1 MINKLNFSVVKSIIL
16 SYYFTLLLTLDKKIV
31 VNSYITFLRVFQTET
46 LITATIFLSVLYFIN
61 KNKLSSLT
69 KRESMIIK
77 VFSSIL
83 AFIFVI
89 GEDITHTQALFRGSL
104 NRYSFILF
112 FILLIGYYLIFKY
125 FLHLVWDKY
134 NVHIKKFDIELNTFR
149 HKIDRRKYFSLL
161 IPFLLVRIL
170 AFILLY
176 PGVTTYDSMVIIG
189 EGLGIYPLT
198 NSHPYLFTYIVS
210 LFTKFG
216 IKFLGGVGVG
226 VAIFNFLTL
235 VITTL
240 IYVYVLYRIFE
251 LSNNKWLNRCLY
263 LFYLLFPNFIIVS
276 FTMYKDVYMVNALML
291 FFLCIIYIL
300 YQPAKFLESKNFFF
314 MFIISFFGI
323 YMMHRKAVIY
333 IIVGILILFIFNKRY
348 YKKILFYSLVSI
360 SFTLIINFIASSLIQ
375 PQESRKRYDYLAPR
389 FQQLAAAVYYHPDSF
404 SSEELAF
411 YDSTLGLENN
421 KKFVYYKADPIKDSM
436 KNEQFEGREHEF
448 FKLWFKG
455 YLTHPKTYID
465 ALLNLSVSYWYPYN
479 FSDLTYMGNYYQVM
493 YEDSSNVYGNTTS
506 LDDGW
511 MNQTKFK
518 KLQEFY
524 WNIHKTI
531 SYLPIF
537 SIFYSAGL
545 YTILLLIILM
555 ISLLRRDYKILGLII
570 ICISII
576 LTCIYSP
583 IVNYFRYSYVF
594 MAIIPLLLPFLFLKR
609 R

>member
-134 NVHIKKFDIELNTFR
+134 NVYIKKFDIELNTFR
-149 HKIDRRKYFSLL
+149 LKIDRRKYFSLL
-161 IPFLLVRIL
+161 TPFLLVRIL

-198 NSHPYLFTYIVS
+198 NSHPYLFTYTVS

-300 YQPAKFLESKNFFF
+300 YQPAKFFENKNFLF

-511 MNQTKFK
+511 KNQTKFK

-570 ICISII
+570 ICVSII

>member
-1 MINKLNFSVVKSIIL
+1 MINRLNAVVLKNILL
-16 SYYFTLLLTLDKKIV
+16 SYCVALLLMLDKKIIV
-31 VNSYITFLRVFQTET
+31 SNYVSFLSVFKTET
-46 LITATIFLSVLYFIN
+46 IPTATIFFTVLYFVS
-61 KNKLSSLT
+61 KNKLSYID
-69 KRESMIIK
+69 KRDSTIIK
-77 VFSSIL
+77 
-83 AFIFVI
+83 IFVSFLSFVFVV
-89 GEDITHTQALFRGSL
+89 GEDITYTQSTFRGDI
-104 NRYSFILF
+104 NRYSLLLSIFLFISYYLVFDYFLKLLWIRYNNYIIKSGSELKTFKKIDKRKYFILF
-112 FILLIGYYLIFKY
+112 VPFIL
-125 FLHLVWDKY
+125 
-134 NVHIKKFDIELNTFR
+134 
-149 HKIDRRKYFSLL
+149 
-161 IPFLLVRIL
+161 VRSV
-170 AFILLY
+170 AFVLLY
-176 PGVTTYDSMVIIG
+176 PGITTFDSMTIIG
-189 EGLGIYPLT
+189 EGLGIYPLS

-216 IKFLGGVGVG
+216 MNFVGGVGVG

-235 VITTL
+235 SLTSFIF
-240 IYVYVLYRIFE
+240 VYVLYRIFE
-251 LSNNKWLNRCLY
+251 LSENKYLNITLY

-276 FTMYKDVYMVNALML
+276 FTMYKDVYMVNSLIL
-291 FFLCIIYIL
+291 FFLSIVYIIY
-300 YQPAKFLESKNFFF
+300 QPTNYFENKKFFF

-333 IIVGILILFIFNKRY
+333 IIVGILVLLIFNKRY
-348 YKKILFYSLVSI
+348 YKKILFYSLTSI
-360 SFTLIINFIASSLIQ
+360 SFTLLINSFASSLIQ
-375 PQESRKRYDYLAPR
+375 PQESSKRYDYLAPR
-389 FQQLAAAVYYHPDSF
+389 FQQIAAAVHYHPESF
-404 SSEELAF
+404 SSEELAL
-411 YDSTLGLENN
+411 YDDTLGLENN
-421 KKFVYYKADPIKDSM
+421 KKFVYFKADPIKDSM
-436 KNEQFEGREHEF
+436 KNEQFEGREKEF
-448 FKLWFKG
+448 FNLWLKG
-455 YLTHPKTYID
+455 YISHPKTYID
-465 ALLNLSVSYWYPYN
+465 ALLNLSVSYWYPYDY
-479 FSDLTYMGNYYQVM
+479 SDLTYMGNYYRVM

-511 MNQTKFK
+511 RNQTKFK

-570 ICISII
+570 ICVSII

>member
-134 NVHIKKFDIELNTFR
+134 NVYVKKFDIELNTFR
-149 HKIDRRKYFSLL
+149 LKIDRRKYFSLL
-161 IPFLLVRIL
+161 TPFLLVRIL

-198 NSHPYLFTYIVS
+198 NSHPYLFTYTVS

-300 YQPAKFLESKNFFF
+300 YQPAKFFENKNFLF

-511 MNQTKFK
+511 KNQTKFK

-570 ICISII
+570 ICVSII

>member
-134 NVHIKKFDIELNTFR
+134 NVHVKKFGIELNAFR
-149 HKIDRRKYFSLL
+149 LKIDRRKYFSLL
-161 IPFLLVRIL
+161 TPFLLVRIL

-198 NSHPYLFTYIVS
+198 NSHPYLFTYTVS

-300 YQPAKFLESKNFFF
+300 YQPAKFFENKNFLF

-493 YEDSSNVYGNTTS
+493 YEDSSNVYGNKTS

-511 MNQTKFK
+511 KNQTKFK

-570 ICISII
+570 ICVSII

>member
-104 NRYSFILF
+104 NRYSFVLF

-134 NVHIKKFDIELNTFR
+134 NVYIKKFDIELNTFR
-149 HKIDRRKYFSLL
+149 LKIDRRKYFSLL
-161 IPFLLVRIL
+161 TPFLLVRIL

-198 NSHPYLFTYIVS
+198 NSHPYLFTYAVS

-216 IKFLGGVGVG
+216 MKFLGGVGVG

-300 YQPAKFLESKNFFF
+300 YQPAKFFENKNFLF

-389 FQQLAAAVYYHPDSF
+389 FQQLAAAIYYHPDSF

-511 MNQTKFK
+511 KNQTKFK

-570 ICISII
+570 ICVSII

>member
-16 SYYFTLLLTLDKKIV
+16 SYYFTLLLTLDKKVV

-134 NVHIKKFDIELNTFR
+134 NVYVKKFDIELNTFR
-149 HKIDRRKYFSLL
+149 LKIDRRKYFSLL
-161 IPFLLVRIL
+161 TPFLLVRIL
-170 AFILLY
+170 AFMLLY

-198 NSHPYLFTYIVS
+198 NSHPYLFTYTVS

-300 YQPAKFLESKNFFF
+300 YQPAKFFENKNFLF

-511 MNQTKFK
+511 KNQTKFK

-531 SYLPIF
+531 SYLPVF

-570 ICISII
+570 ICVSII

>member
-1 MINKLNFSVVKSIIL
+1 VINKLNFSVVKSIIL

-46 LITATIFLSVLYFIN
+46 LITVTIFLSVLYFIN

-83 AFIFVI
+83 SFIFVI

-134 NVHIKKFDIELNTFR
+134 NVHVKKFDIELNTFR
-149 HKIDRRKYFSLL
+149 LKIDRRKYFSLL
-161 IPFLLVRIL
+161 TPFLLVRIL

-198 NSHPYLFTYIVS
+198 NSHPYLFTYAVS

-216 IKFLGGVGVG
+216 MKFLGGVGVG

-235 VITTL
+235 VTTTL

-300 YQPAKFLESKNFFF
+300 YQPAKFFENKNFLF

-389 FQQLAAAVYYHPDSF
+389 FQQLAAAIYYHPDSF

-493 YEDSSNVYGNTTS
+493 YEDSSNVYGNTIS

-511 MNQTKFK
+511 RNQTKFK

-570 ICISII
+570 ICVSII

>member
-61 KNKLSSLT
+61 KNKLFSLT

-104 NRYSFILF
+104 NRYSFVLF

-134 NVHIKKFDIELNTFR
+134 NVYIKKFDIELNTFR
-149 HKIDRRKYFSLL
+149 LKIDRRKYFSLL
-161 IPFLLVRIL
+161 TPFLLVRIL

-198 NSHPYLFTYIVS
+198 NSHPYLFTYTVS

-216 IKFLGGVGVG
+216 MKFLGGVGVG

-300 YQPAKFLESKNFFF
+300 YQPAKFFENKNFLF

-511 MNQTKFK
+511 KNQTKFK

-570 ICISII
+570 ICVSII

>member
-134 NVHIKKFDIELNTFR
+134 NVYIKKFDIELNTFR
-149 HKIDRRKYFSLL
+149 LKIDRRKYFSLL
-161 IPFLLVRIL
+161 TPFLLVRIL

-198 NSHPYLFTYIVS
+198 NSHPYLFTYTVS

-300 YQPAKFLESKNFFF
+300 YQPAKFFENKNFLF

-511 MNQTKFK
+511 KNQTKFK

-531 SYLPIF
+531 SYLPVF

-570 ICISII
+570 ICVSII

>member
-16 SYYFTLLLTLDKKIV
+16 SYYFTLLLTLDKKVV

-134 NVHIKKFDIELNTFR
+134 NVYVKKFDIELNTFR
-149 HKIDRRKYFSLL
+149 LKIDRRKYFSLL
-161 IPFLLVRIL
+161 TPFLLVRIL

-198 NSHPYLFTYIVS
+198 NSHPYLFTYTVS

-300 YQPAKFLESKNFFF
+300 YQPAKFFENKNFLF

-511 MNQTKFK
+511 KNQTKFK

-531 SYLPIF
+531 SYLPVF

-570 ICISII
+570 ICVSII

-583 IVNYFRYSYVF
+583 VVNYFRYSYVF

>member
-16 SYYFTLLLTLDKKIV
+16 SYYFTLLLTLDKKVV

-134 NVHIKKFDIELNTFR
+134 NVYVKKFDIELNTFR
-149 HKIDRRKYFSLL
+149 LKIDRRKYFSLL
-161 IPFLLVRIL
+161 TPFLLVRIL

-198 NSHPYLFTYIVS
+198 NSHPYLFTYTVS

-300 YQPAKFLESKNFFF
+300 YQPAKFFENKNFLF

-436 KNEQFEGREHEF
+436 KNEQFEGIEHEF

-511 MNQTKFK
+511 KNQTKFK

-531 SYLPIF
+531 SYLPVF

-570 ICISII
+570 ICVSII

>member
-1 MINKLNFSVVKSIIL
+1 VINKLNFSVVKSIIL
-16 SYYFTLLLTLDKKIV
+16 SYYFTLLLTLDKKVV

-134 NVHIKKFDIELNTFR
+134 NVYVKKFDIELNTFR
-149 HKIDRRKYFSLL
+149 LKIDRRKYFSLL
-161 IPFLLVRIL
+161 TPFLLVRIL

-198 NSHPYLFTYIVS
+198 NSHPYLFTYTVS

-300 YQPAKFLESKNFFF
+300 YQPAKFFENKNFLF

-511 MNQTKFK
+511 KNQTKFK

-531 SYLPIF
+531 SYLPVF

-570 ICISII
+570 ICVSII

>member
-112 FILLIGYYLIFKY
+112 LIFLIGYYLIFKY

-134 NVHIKKFDIELNTFR
+134 NVHVKKFGIELNAFR
-149 HKIDRRKYFSLL
+149 LKIDRRKYFSLL
-161 IPFLLVRIL
+161 TPFLLVRIL

-198 NSHPYLFTYIVS
+198 NSHPYLFTYTVS

-235 VITTL
+235 VTTTL

-300 YQPAKFLESKNFFF
+300 YQPAKFFENRNFLF

-493 YEDSSNVYGNTTS
+493 YEDSSNVYGNKTS

-511 MNQTKFK
+511 KNQTKFK

-570 ICISII
+570 ICVSII

>member
-16 SYYFTLLLTLDKKIV
+16 SYYFTLLLTLDKKVV

-134 NVHIKKFDIELNTFR
+134 NVYVKKFDIELNTFR
-149 HKIDRRKYFSLL
+149 LKIDRRKYFSLL
-161 IPFLLVRIL
+161 TPFLLVRIL

-198 NSHPYLFTYIVS
+198 NSHPYLFTYTVS

-226 VAIFNFLTL
+226 VAIFNFFTL

-300 YQPAKFLESKNFFF
+300 YQPAKFFENKNFLF

-375 PQESRKRYDYLAPR
+375 SQESRKRYDYLAPR

-511 MNQTKFK
+511 KNQTKFK

-531 SYLPIF
+531 SYLPVF

-570 ICISII
+570 ICVSII

>member
-104 NRYSFILF
+104 NRYSFVLF

-134 NVHIKKFDIELNTFR
+134 NVYIKKFDIELNTFR
-149 HKIDRRKYFSLL
+149 LKIDRRKYFSLL
-161 IPFLLVRIL
+161 TPFLLVRIL

-176 PGVTTYDSMVIIG
+176 PGVTTYVSMVIIG

-198 NSHPYLFTYIVS
+198 NSHPYLFTYTVS

-216 IKFLGGVGVG
+216 MKFLGGVGVG

-300 YQPAKFLESKNFFF
+300 YQPAKFFENKNFLF

-465 ALLNLSVSYWYPYN
+465 ASLNLSVSYWYPYN

-511 MNQTKFK
+511 KNQTKFK

-570 ICISII
+570 ICVSII

>member
-1 MINKLNFSVVKSIIL
+1 
-16 SYYFTLLLTLDKKIV
+16 
-31 VNSYITFLRVFQTET
+31 
-46 LITATIFLSVLYFIN
+46 
-61 KNKLSSLT
+61 
-69 KRESMIIK
+69 
-77 VFSSIL
+77 
-83 AFIFVI
+83 
-89 GEDITHTQALFRGSL
+89 
-104 NRYSFILF
+104 
-112 FILLIGYYLIFKY
+112 
-125 FLHLVWDKY
+125 
-134 NVHIKKFDIELNTFR
+134 
-149 HKIDRRKYFSLL
+149 
-161 IPFLLVRIL
+161 
-170 AFILLY
+170 
-176 PGVTTYDSMVIIG
+176 MVIIG

-198 NSHPYLFTYIVS
+198 NSHPYLFTYTVS

-300 YQPAKFLESKNFFF
+300 YQPAKFFENKNFLF

-511 MNQTKFK
+511 KNQTKFK

-531 SYLPIF
+531 SYLPVF

-570 ICISII
+570 ICVSII

>member
-16 SYYFTLLLTLDKKIV
+16 SYYFTLLLTLDKKVV

-134 NVHIKKFDIELNTFR
+134 NVYVKKFDIELNTFR
-149 HKIDRRKYFSLL
+149 LKIDRRKYFSLL
-161 IPFLLVRIL
+161 TPFLLVRIL

-198 NSHPYLFTYIVS
+198 NSHPYLFTYTVS

-300 YQPAKFLESKNFFF
+300 YQPAKFFENKNFLF

-511 MNQTKFK
+511 KNQTKFK

-531 SYLPIF
+531 SYLPVF

-570 ICISII
+570 ICVSII

-594 MAIIPLLLPFLFLKR
+594 MAIIPLLLPFIFLKR

>member
-1 MINKLNFSVVKSIIL
+1 MINKLNFSVVKSIVL
-16 SYYFTLLLTLDKKIV
+16 SYYFTLLLTLDKKVV

-134 NVHIKKFDIELNTFR
+134 NVYVKKFDIELNTFR
-149 HKIDRRKYFSLL
+149 LKIDRRKYFSLL
-161 IPFLLVRIL
+161 TPFLLVRIL

-198 NSHPYLFTYIVS
+198 NSHPYLFTYTVS

-300 YQPAKFLESKNFFF
+300 YQPAKFFENKNFLF

-511 MNQTKFK
+511 KNQTKFK

-531 SYLPIF
+531 SYLPVF

-570 ICISII
+570 ICVSII

>member
-104 NRYSFILF
+104 NRYSFVLF

-134 NVHIKKFDIELNTFR
+134 NVYIKKFDIELNTFKL
-149 HKIDRRKYFSLL
+149 KIDRRKYFSLL
-161 IPFLLVRIL
+161 TPFLLVRIL

-198 NSHPYLFTYIVS
+198 NSHPYLFTYTVS

-216 IKFLGGVGVG
+216 MKFLGGVGVG

-300 YQPAKFLESKNFFF
+300 YQPAKFFENKNFLF

-511 MNQTKFK
+511 KNQTKFK

-570 ICISII
+570 ICVSII

>member
-69 KRESMIIK
+69 KRESIIIK

-134 NVHIKKFDIELNTFR
+134 NVYIKKFDIELNTFR
-149 HKIDRRKYFSLL
+149 LKIDRRKYFSLL
-161 IPFLLVRIL
+161 TPFLLVRIL

-198 NSHPYLFTYIVS
+198 NSHPYLFTYTVS

-216 IKFLGGVGVG
+216 MKFLGGVGVG

-300 YQPAKFLESKNFFF
+300 YQPAKFFENKNFLF

-389 FQQLAAAVYYHPDSF
+389 FQQLAAAVHYHPDSF

-511 MNQTKFK
+511 KNQTKFK

-570 ICISII
+570 ICVSII

-594 MAIIPLLLPFLFLKR
+594 MAITPLLLPFLFLKR

>member
-134 NVHIKKFDIELNTFR
+134 NVYIKKFDIELNTFR
-149 HKIDRRKYFSLL
+149 LKIDRRKYFSLL
-161 IPFLLVRIL
+161 TPFLLVRIL

-198 NSHPYLFTYIVS
+198 NSHPYLFTYAVS

-216 IKFLGGVGVG
+216 MKFLGGVGVG

-300 YQPAKFLESKNFFF
+300 YQPAKFFENKNFLF

-389 FQQLAAAVYYHPDSF
+389 FQQLAAAIYYHPDSF

-493 YEDSSNVYGNTTS
+493 YEDSSNVYGNTIS

-511 MNQTKFK
+511 RNQTKFK

-570 ICISII
+570 ICVSII

>member
-46 LITATIFLSVLYFIN
+46 LITVTIFLSVLYFIN

-83 AFIFVI
+83 SFIFVI

-134 NVHIKKFDIELNTFR
+134 NVHVKKFDIELNTFR
-149 HKIDRRKYFSLL
+149 LKIDRRKYFSLL
-161 IPFLLVRIL
+161 TPFLLVRIL

-198 NSHPYLFTYIVS
+198 NSHPYLFTYAVS

-216 IKFLGGVGVG
+216 MKFLGGVGVG

-235 VITTL
+235 VTTTL

-300 YQPAKFLESKNFFF
+300 YQPAKFFENKNFLF

-389 FQQLAAAVYYHPDSF
+389 FQQLAAAIYYHPDSF

-493 YEDSSNVYGNTTS
+493 YEDSSNVYGNTIS

-511 MNQTKFK
+511 RNQTKFK

-570 ICISII
+570 ICVSII

>member
-16 SYYFTLLLTLDKKIV
+16 SYYFTLLLTLDKKVV

-134 NVHIKKFDIELNTFR
+134 NVYVKKFDIELNTFR
-149 HKIDRRKYFSLL
+149 LKIDRRKYFSLL
-161 IPFLLVRIL
+161 TPFLLVRIL

-198 NSHPYLFTYIVS
+198 ISHPYLFTYTVS

-226 VAIFNFLTL
+226 VAIFNFFTL

-300 YQPAKFLESKNFFF
+300 YQPAKFFENKNFLF

-511 MNQTKFK
+511 KNQTKFK

-531 SYLPIF
+531 SYLPVF

-570 ICISII
+570 ICVSII

>member
-16 SYYFTLLLTLDKKIV
+16 SYYFTLLLTLDKKVV

-134 NVHIKKFDIELNTFR
+134 NVYVKKFDIELNTFR
-149 HKIDRRKYFSLL
+149 LKIDRRKYFSLL
-161 IPFLLVRIL
+161 TPFLLVRIL

-198 NSHPYLFTYIVS
+198 NSHPYLFTYTVS

-226 VAIFNFLTL
+226 VAIFNFFTL

-300 YQPAKFLESKNFFF
+300 YQPAKFFENKNFLF

-455 YLTHPKTYID
+455 YITHPKTYID

-511 MNQTKFK
+511 KNQTKFK

-531 SYLPIF
+531 SYLPVF

-570 ICISII
+570 ICVSII

>member
-1 MINKLNFSVVKSIIL
+1 
-16 SYYFTLLLTLDKKIV
+16 
-31 VNSYITFLRVFQTET
+31 
-46 LITATIFLSVLYFIN
+46 
-61 KNKLSSLT
+61 
-69 KRESMIIK
+69 
-77 VFSSIL
+77 
-83 AFIFVI
+83 
-89 GEDITHTQALFRGSL
+89 
-104 NRYSFILF
+104 
-112 FILLIGYYLIFKY
+112 
-125 FLHLVWDKY
+125 
-134 NVHIKKFDIELNTFR
+134 
-149 HKIDRRKYFSLL
+149 
-161 IPFLLVRIL
+161 
-170 AFILLY
+170 
-176 PGVTTYDSMVIIG
+176 
-189 EGLGIYPLT
+189 
-198 NSHPYLFTYIVS
+198 
-210 LFTKFG
+210 
-216 IKFLGGVGVG
+216 
-226 VAIFNFLTL
+226 
-235 VITTL
+235 
-240 IYVYVLYRIFE
+240 
-251 LSNNKWLNRCLY
+251 
-263 LFYLLFPNFIIVS
+263 
-276 FTMYKDVYMVNALML
+276 
-291 FFLCIIYIL
+291 
-300 YQPAKFLESKNFFF
+300 
-314 MFIISFFGI
+314 
-323 YMMHRKAVIY
+323 
-333 IIVGILILFIFNKRY
+333 
-348 YKKILFYSLVSI
+348 LFYSLVSI

-511 MNQTKFK
+511 KNQTKFK

-531 SYLPIF
+531 SYLPVF

-570 ICISII
+570 ICVSII

>member
-16 SYYFTLLLTLDKKIV
+16 SYYFTLLLTLDKKVV

-134 NVHIKKFDIELNTFR
+134 NVYVKKFDIELNTFR
-149 HKIDRRKYFSLL
+149 LKIDRRKYFSLL
-161 IPFLLVRIL
+161 TPFLLVRIL

-198 NSHPYLFTYIVS
+198 NSHPYLFTYTVS

-300 YQPAKFLESKNFFF
+300 YQPAKFFENKNFLF

-511 MNQTKFK
+511 KNQTKFK

-531 SYLPIF
+531 SYLPVF

-570 ICISII
+570 ICVSII
-576 LTCIYSP
+576 LTCIYSS

>member
-104 NRYSFILF
+104 NRYSFVLF

-134 NVHIKKFDIELNTFR
+134 NVYIKKFDIELNTFR
-149 HKIDRRKYFSLL
+149 LKIDRRKYFSLL
-161 IPFLLVRIL
+161 TPFLLVRIL

-198 NSHPYLFTYIVS
+198 NSHPYLFTYTVS

-216 IKFLGGVGVG
+216 MKFLGGVGVG

-300 YQPAKFLESKNFFF
+300 YQPAKFFENKNFLF

-455 YLTHPKTYID
+455 YLTHPNTYID

-511 MNQTKFK
+511 KNQTKFK

-570 ICISII
+570 ICVSII

>member
-104 NRYSFILF
+104 NRYSFVLF
-112 FILLIGYYLIFKY
+112 FILLIGYYTIFKY

-134 NVHIKKFDIELNTFR
+134 NVYIKKFDIELNTFR
-149 HKIDRRKYFSLL
+149 LKIDRRKYFSLL
-161 IPFLLVRIL
+161 TPFLLVRIL

-198 NSHPYLFTYIVS
+198 NSHPYLFTYTVS

-216 IKFLGGVGVG
+216 MKFLGGVGVG

-300 YQPAKFLESKNFFF
+300 YQPAKFFENKNFLF

-511 MNQTKFK
+511 KNQTKFK

-570 ICISII
+570 ICVSII

>member
-104 NRYSFILF
+104 NRYSFVLF

-134 NVHIKKFDIELNTFR
+134 NVYIKKFDIELNTFR
-149 HKIDRRKYFSLL
+149 LKIDRRKYFSLL
-161 IPFLLVRIL
+161 TPFLLVRIL

-198 NSHPYLFTYIVS
+198 NSHPYLFTYTVS

-216 IKFLGGVGVG
+216 MKFLGGVGVG

-300 YQPAKFLESKNFFF
+300 YQPAKFFENKNFLF

-465 ALLNLSVSYWYPYN
+465 AFLNLSVSYWYPYN

-493 YEDSSNVYGNTTS
+493 YEDSSNVYGNTTP

-511 MNQTKFK
+511 KNQTKFK

-570 ICISII
+570 ICVSII

>member
-112 FILLIGYYLIFKY
+112 LIFLIGYYLIFKY

-134 NVHIKKFDIELNTFR
+134 NVHVKKFGIELNAFR
-149 HKIDRRKYFSLL
+149 LKIDRRKYFSLL
-161 IPFLLVRIL
+161 TPFLLVRIL

-198 NSHPYLFTYIVS
+198 NSHPYLFTYTVS

-235 VITTL
+235 VTTTL

-300 YQPAKFLESKNFFF
+300 YQPAKFFENKNFLF

-493 YEDSSNVYGNTTS
+493 YEDSSNVYGNKTS

-511 MNQTKFK
+511 KNQTKFK

-570 ICISII
+570 ICVSII

-609 R
+609 Q

>member
-16 SYYFTLLLTLDKKIV
+16 SYYFTLLLTLDKKVV

-134 NVHIKKFDIELNTFR
+134 NVYVKKFDIELNTFR
-149 HKIDRRKYFSLL
+149 LKIDRRKYFSLL
-161 IPFLLVRIL
+161 TPFLLVRIL

-198 NSHPYLFTYIVS
+198 NSHPYLFTYTVS

-226 VAIFNFLTL
+226 VAIFNFFTL

-291 FFLCIIYIL
+291 FFLFIIYIL
-300 YQPAKFLESKNFFF
+300 YQPAKFFENKNFLF

-511 MNQTKFK
+511 KNQTKFK

-531 SYLPIF
+531 SYLPVF

-570 ICISII
+570 ICVSII

>member
-61 KNKLSSLT
+61 KNKLSSLI

-104 NRYSFILF
+104 NRYSFVLF

-134 NVHIKKFDIELNTFR
+134 NVYIKKFDIELNTFR
-149 HKIDRRKYFSLL
+149 FKIDRRKYFSLL
-161 IPFLLVRIL
+161 TPFLLVRIL

-198 NSHPYLFTYIVS
+198 NSHPYLFTYTVS

-216 IKFLGGVGVG
+216 MKFLGGVGVG

-300 YQPAKFLESKNFFF
+300 YQPAKFFENKNFLF

-323 YMMHRKAVIY
+323 YMMHRKTVIY

-511 MNQTKFK
+511 KNQTKFK

-570 ICISII
+570 ICVSII

>member
-69 KRESMIIK
+69 KRESIIIK

-134 NVHIKKFDIELNTFR
+134 NVYIKKFDIELNTFR
-149 HKIDRRKYFSLL
+149 LKIDRRKYFSLL
-161 IPFLLVRIL
+161 TPFLLVRIL

-198 NSHPYLFTYIVS
+198 NSHPYLFTYTVS

-216 IKFLGGVGVG
+216 MKFLGGVGVG

-300 YQPAKFLESKNFFF
+300 YQPAKFFENKNFLF

-511 MNQTKFK
+511 KNQTKFK

-570 ICISII
+570 ICVSII

>member
-104 NRYSFILF
+104 NRYSFVLF

-134 NVHIKKFDIELNTFR
+134 NVYIKKFDIELNTFR
-149 HKIDRRKYFSLL
+149 LKIDRRKYFSLL
-161 IPFLLVRIL
+161 TPFLLVRIL

-198 NSHPYLFTYIVS
+198 NSHPYLFTYTVS

-216 IKFLGGVGVG
+216 MKFLGGVGVG

-300 YQPAKFLESKNFFF
+300 YQPAKFFENKNFLF

-511 MNQTKFK
+511 KNQTKFK

-570 ICISII
+570 ICVLII

>member
-134 NVHIKKFDIELNTFR
+134 NVYVKKFDIELNTFR
-149 HKIDRRKYFSLL
+149 LKIDRRKYFSLL
-161 IPFLLVRIL
+161 TPFLLVRIL

-198 NSHPYLFTYIVS
+198 NSHPYLFTYAVS

-216 IKFLGGVGVG
+216 MKFLGGVGVG

-300 YQPAKFLESKNFFF
+300 YQPAKFFENKNFLF

-389 FQQLAAAVYYHPDSF
+389 FQQLAAAIYYHPDSF

-493 YEDSSNVYGNTTS
+493 YEDSSNVYGNTIS

-511 MNQTKFK
+511 RNQTKFK

-570 ICISII
+570 ICVSII